1 MRPQFTR
8 RVVGG
13 GKLPAFRAIDYE
25 AHSCFTFFMPVCLKI
40 LSQVPG
46 RRPGRQAT
54 LQNRKH
60 RKVEK
65 TCDKCLE

>member
-25 AHSCFTFFMPVCLKI
+25 AHSRFASFVLIGIKL
-40 LSQVPG
+40 LS
-46 RRPGRQAT
+46 
-54 LQNRKH
+54 
-60 RKVEK
+60 
-65 TCDKCLE
+65 